1 MLVLFF
7 IINLLFTKSFQMKKL
22 KLYIAISLD
31 GKIAKPDGSVEWLE
45 SIPNPGKTDYG
56 YAEFYDSIDTTIQGY
71 STYKQILGFDIDF
84 PYAGKKNYVVTR
96 KQNLAPSKDV
106 EFITKDH
113 AGFIKNLKKEAG
125 KDIWLIGGGQIN
137 SLLLK
142 EQLIDEILV
151 FVMPI
156 ILSDGVNMF
165 ETIPIETSLKLLEAK
180 PYESGAVELRYL
192 VK

>member
-7 IINLLFTKSFQMKKL
+7 IFDLLFDKTLLMKKL

-45 SIPNPGKTDYG
+45 SIPNPEKTDYG
-56 YAEFYDSIDTTIQGY
+56 YAKFYDSIDTTIQGY
-71 STYKQILGFDIDF
+71 STYDQILGFDIDF
-84 PYAGKKNYVVTR
+84 PYTGKKNYVVTR

-106 EFITKDH
+106 EFITQDH
-113 AGFIKNLKKEAG
+113 ADFIRDLKKEEG

-137 SLLLK
+137 SLMLK

-156 ILSDGVNMF
+156 ILSDGINMF
-165 ETIPIETSLKLLEAK
+165 EAIPIETSLKLLEAK
-180 PYESGAVELRYL
+180 PYESGAVELRYS
-192 VK
+192 VN